1 MILILAEF
9 CWKVSENIKM
19 EVNGYNQD
27 LENDPLARLE
37 DMDDEELE
45 EEDGSVVSS
54 VVDRY

>member
-1 MILILAEF
+1 
-9 CWKVSENIKM
+9 M